1 MRVDKYWHRYRYK
14 LPIRHAKEA
23 RMKLTLL
30 AAFGVTAIAVA
41 TAAMSQPPPAAPS
54 QSQAPSPQMTALH
67 DAVLKNCAADQKKL
81 CDGKEGKE
89 GHDCMAANLPKASQ
103 ECQAAIAKMS
113 QMPPPP
119 RPAG

>member
-1 MRVDKYWHRYRYK
+1 
-14 LPIRHAKEA
+14 
-23 RMKLTLL
+23 MKLTLL
-30 AAFGVTAIAVA
+30 AALGVAAIAGA
-41 TAAMSQPPPAAPS
+41 TAAMSQPPPARPASPAQSPS
-54 QSQAPSPQMTALH
+54 AEMNALH
-67 DAVLKNCAADQKKL
+67 EAVLKSCAADQKKF

-113 QMPPPP
+113 QQPPPP